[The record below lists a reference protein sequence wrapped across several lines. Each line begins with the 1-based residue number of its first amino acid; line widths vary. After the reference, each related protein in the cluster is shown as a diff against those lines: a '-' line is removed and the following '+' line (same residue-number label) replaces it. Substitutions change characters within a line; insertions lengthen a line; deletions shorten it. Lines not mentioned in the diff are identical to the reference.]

1 MKALEIWK
9 GYRRATTNVSLGGS
23 SIALL
28 ISFFILFFVLSFTV
42 LFYLQTSGPD
52 FKNWGS
58 YQLARVIDKGYL
70 SVKKD
75 QLAVYS
81 ESDQKGYF
89 SVPEYTE
96 NSRLISSKNE
106 VEKSAIWSVV
116 FAVPFGAGLAYFTA
130 VFLLAYQRKSSD
142 SEYIRG
148 GKFAEASALAEAIK
162 RQEKASDLMLGT
174 VPMIKDLENRHIG
187 LLGDTGT
194 GKSQVLFEIV
204 DWAKNRRG
212 AKGFI
217 VDKTGEFVQHFY
229 DPERD
234 YILSPFDD
242 RSEGWGLY
250 NEGTDLYS
258 FERLAKSFIPTISGD
273 GGKNDH
279 WPEASITVLSWL
291 FQGLWE
297 REEVTVDQLI
307 DALSQATEKVETDL
321 LGNEQIVKLRGVNEL
336 LGGTLADIVVD
347 PSSPEHAGSVLASII
362 PKVRAFWYLRGL
374 EQRRQ
379 FSIRKWASD
388 DAEKGWVFIRVTDE
402 QLDSVNPIIT
412 AWLDTLIKSVLS
424 LPKSG
429 TREIWGLVDELQSF
443 DKINSL
449 GKSVFEG
456 RKHGLRMAL
465 GSASFS
471 QLQEIYGEK
480 SIKGILSMLGTKLI
494 YRTSEPDAAE
504 WSSRLLLEEDV
515 VMEQQGMSFGTND
528 NLSASDQRKSQALV
542 TPSEIMSLPDLSAFL
557 RFGGDWPT
565 SRVTF
570 TYKEWPEISP
580 YFIERTLPRV
590 VRKKP
595 DADRPEAIGSNEG
608 TGEVPPPPSDD
619 DFAQWSGEPLI

>member
-1 MKALEIWK
+1 MKVLEVWK
-9 GYRRATTNVSLGGS
+9 GYRRVTTKVSLGGS
-23 SIALL
+23 SIGLL
-28 ISFFILFFVLSFTV
+28 VSFFILFVLLSFSIF
-42 LFYLQTSGPD
+42 FYLQNSAPD
-52 FKNWGS
+52 FKNWAA
-58 YQLARVIDKGYL
+58 YQLASAMDKGYL
-70 SVKKD
+70 GVKRD

-81 ESDQKGYF
+81 EDSEKTYF
-89 SVPEYTE
+89 SVSEYAE
-96 NSRLISSKNE
+96 NSRLKDSKNK
-106 VEKSAIWSVV
+106 VESAAVWSVIL
-116 FAVPFGAGLAYFTA
+116 AVPSGAGLAYFTA
-130 VFLLAYQRKSSD
+130 VFFLAYQRKSSD

-148 GKFAEASALAEAIK
+148 GKYIDAEALAEAIK
-162 RQEKASDLMLGT
+162 RQKKASDLMLGK

-229 DPERD
+229 DSERD
-234 YILSPFDD
+234 FILSPFDN

-258 FERLAKSFIPTISGD
+258 FERLAKSFIPTVSGD

-279 WPEASITVLSWL
+279 WPEASITVLYWL

-297 REEVTVDQLI
+297 REEITIDQLI
-307 DALSQATEKVETDL
+307 DGLSQATETVETDL
-321 LGNEQIVKLRGVNEL
+321 LGNERIVKLRGINEL

-362 PKVRAFWYLRGL
+362 PKVRALWYLRGL
-374 EQRRQ
+374 EKRRQ
-379 FSIRKWASD
+379 FSIREWASN

-443 DKINSL
+443 EKINSL

-528 NLSASDQRKSQALV
+528 NLSASDQRKSQPLV

-565 SRVTF
+565 SQVTL

-595 DADRPEAIGSNEG
+595 DPDRSEAGRSNEQ
-608 TGEVPPPPSDD
+608 TGEVPPDPSDGD
-619 DFAQWSGEPLI
+619 LAQWSGEPLI